1 VLDTFSTQMTKR
13 NTTVTLGSYLK
24 DLREHQ
30 DLSLRGVE
38 DATGISNAY
47 LSQLEGDKIRRPSP
61 VWLHKLSELYG
72 VAYERL
78 MELAGYPMPQATD
91 TSSYSG
97 LAARIGSITKREE
110 DAAAEY
116 LEFLRTKKRP
126 GNRR

>member
-1 VLDTFSTQMTKR
+1 MTKR
-13 NTTVTLGSYLK
+13 TTSVTLGSYLK

-30 DLSLRGVE
+30 HLSLRGVE

-78 MELAGYPMPQATD
+78 MELAGYPMPKATD